1 VATSNTAGDVV
12 VDTAGVGEE
21 VLVDGEGT
29 LKRSVVVE
37 LVLDGGS
44 SGGVHDGAGG
54 ALVLGPGAAIS
65 ALLGGGAA
73 WSITAARAVGEA
85 SISDNTGVLE
95 VLPGEV
101 DVTTVA
107 AVVVVVARDLV
118 LRGEDHVLSG
128 LAESV

>member
-1 VATSNTAGDVV
+1 MATSNTAGDVV

-21 VLVDGEGT
+21 VLVDGEST
-29 LKRSVVVE
+29 LKRAVVVE
-37 LVLDGGS
+37 LLLNGGN
-44 SGGVHDGAGG
+44 SGGVDDGAGG

-65 ALLGGGAA
+65 ALLGGGAVGGN
-73 WSITAARAVGEA
+73 TAARAVGEA

-107 AVVVVVARDLV
+107 AVVVVVARD
-118 LRGEDHVLSG
+118 
-128 LAESV
+128 